1 MPRLES
7 DFQSLFQDEVLTLFP
22 EALILKLD
30 NRYLQGVP
38 DRLILNWDRWATLEF
53 KRDALAKVQPNQ
65 PHYVEL
71 MNRMSYSSFVY
82 PENAEAKLRELERA
96 LRPR

>member
-7 DFQSLFQDEVLTLFP
+7 DFQSLFQDDILAMFP

-38 DRLILNWDRWATLEF
+38 DRLILNGNRWATLEF
-53 KRDALAKVQPNQ
+53 KRDALAKIQPNQ
-65 PHYVEL
+65 PYYVEL

-82 PENAEAKLRELERA
+82 PENAEVKLRELELA
-96 LRPR
+96 LRAG